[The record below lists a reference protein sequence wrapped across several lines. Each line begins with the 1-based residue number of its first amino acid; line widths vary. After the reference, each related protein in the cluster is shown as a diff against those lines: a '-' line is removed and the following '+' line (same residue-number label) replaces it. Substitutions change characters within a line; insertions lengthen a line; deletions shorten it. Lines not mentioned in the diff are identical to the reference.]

1 MNKGYTNCG
10 ASVKPAQMSKGG
22 YMTKKKPAYNMGGM
36 VTKPAK
42 DKTMG
47 GASGNMSIKNKWPKT
62 PTKEWPTMDPI
73 TIISGATMAFNAIK
87 KALA

>member
-1 MNKGYTNCG
+1 MNKGYANCG

-47 GASGNMSIKNKWPKT
+47 GASGNMSIKNK
-62 PTKEWPTMDPI
+62 
-73 TIISGATMAFNAIK
+73 
-87 KALA
+87 